1 MSINPE
7 IKREVLNKLR
17 MAQADLEAI
26 EEEHAGTYDLQPT
39 IETLRDVIAKLESS
53 ALTSRLQHRD
63 VRRRAMDEHIDVV
76 REALARSHPQRR

>member
-39 IETLRDVIAKLESS
+39 KRFATSS
-53 ALTSRLQHRD
+53 PNWNPAH
-63 VRRRAMDEHIDVV
+63 
-76 REALARSHPQRR
+76 